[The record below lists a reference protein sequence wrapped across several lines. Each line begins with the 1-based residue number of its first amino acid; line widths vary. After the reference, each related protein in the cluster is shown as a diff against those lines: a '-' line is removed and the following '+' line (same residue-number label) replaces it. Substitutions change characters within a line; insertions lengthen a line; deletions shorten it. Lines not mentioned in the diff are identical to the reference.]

1 MVMYGN
7 SYINVEGHAEIPA
20 GVDKIGQR
28 AFMGIKQ
35 LKSVSIPNSVSA
47 ISWYAFSGCVS
58 LTSIT
63 IPDTV
68 KKIGKRSF
76 ECCDALTEVV
86 LPDGIKEIGDETFFR
101 CSSLQEVVIPDTVTS
116 IGKGAFSQ
124 CSSLRKIVLPKNL
137 KTIDE
142 DAFYGCPLQEVS
154 LPEGLERIGAHSF
167 RYCSS
172 LEALTIPESV
182 KTIDRGAFDNC
193 HKLKT
198 LTLPKKMEELGD
210 AAFCCCWALERI
222 DIPEGITR
230 IGPDVFFGCGAA
242 HVHLPSTVKEFC
254 PDGNEWKTLSISP
267 DNEVL
272 TIESNCLIDR
282 NKRELLYVFPEATK
296 LPENLKS
303 IHLEDS
309 AFPSFF
315 DVEELIIPE
324 GITHISSLP
333 FHSMEKLK
341 NLVLPKT
348 MQSIGKGFL
357 KSYPFPAISV
367 PLALLLS
374 ENFEPWQTVCRVD
387 LIGVTSADENLKIR
401 IKNKFPINRWT
412 ERILSVYIDG
422 QLIYPSESLLN
433 TKVQAMEREKQSR
446 ELEHV
451 EKERREREK
460 KAEDKMLES
469 MCESIIGAAG
479 FKYIYFSS
487 SEYTYFRT
495 NPNIEVVVFN
505 VLEIKLELQVET
517 AREDLEFLLDVATS
531 FRKAMAEYADS
542 TPAGSI
548 RINYRGNGDRG
559 LRFVSGQPI
568 PGVPFHFRVTE
579 KTAKKAFQ
587 ALVNLEDAY
596 DQLSQKYGN
605 KVERLGFHEWLF
617 YYV

>member
-1 MVMYGN
+1 MYGN

-68 KKIGKRSF
+68 KKIGKRCF

-137 KTIDE
+137 KTIGE
-142 DAFYGCPLQEVS
+142 DAFHGCPLQEVS

-182 KTIDRGAFDNC
+182 KSIGLGAFDNC

-198 LTLPKKMEELGD
+198 LTLPKKMEELGN

-222 DIPEGITR
+222 DVPEGITS
-230 IGPDVFFGCGAA
+230 IGPDVFFACEAA
-242 HVHLPSTVKEFC
+242 HVHLPSTLKEFC

-267 DNEVL
+267 DNKVL
-272 TIESNCLIDR
+272 TIEYNCLIDR

-303 IHLEDS
+303 IHLKDS

-341 NLVLPKT
+341 KLVLPKT

-357 KSYPFPAISV
+357 ESYPFPAISV
-367 PLALLLS
+367 PPALLLS

-387 LIGVTSADENLKIR
+387 LIGVASVDEDLKIR

-469 MCESIIGAAG
+469 MCESIIGSAG

-517 AREDLEFLLDVATS
+517 AQEDLEFLLDVAAS

-548 RINYRGNGDRG
+548 RINYRGNWDRG
-559 LRFVSGQPI
+559 MRSVSGQPI
-568 PGVPFHFRVTE
+568 PGVSFHFRVTE

-587 ALVNLEDAY
+587 ALLNLEDAY